1 MRNYATKMT
10 MISSTNMEMFIRLLQ
25 VFVSTEKW
33 GGKTLVSFCS
43 PQNWC
48 LSGWWFGTWILFSLY
63 WEFHHPN
70 WLTHIF
76 QRGRAQAPTSWGCS
90 SPKRFGCI
98 PKFSSS
104 DARMP
109 CSFQTPGFSC
119 RSSLLQLSQRFSQ
132 ELRLVNQPIW
142 GVTFFR
148 RVFVITSW
156 WLYQV
161 VSFSLLDGLSE
172 NIVPGRPNP
181 RALSCFS
188 HYRLT
193 TKHWKFSVQCIHFK
207 TDLVGK
213 AHALAGSIPKCSLF
227 NHLKCVYIY
236 IHNWLVVRNIFYFP
250 Q

>member
-1 MRNYATKMT
+1 MWSKCESKQQIRCVKQQNWEPTSKYQGWSTKSLGCDMMWIFATKMT
-10 MISSTNMEMFIRLLQ
+10 MISSANMEMFIRLLQ

-43 PQNWC
+43 PQNGC

-63 WEFHHPN
+63 WEFDHPN

-76 QRGRAQAPTSWGCS
+76 QRGRAQAPTSCGCL

-98 PKFSSS
+98 PKFPSS

-142 GVTFFR
+142 G
-148 RVFVITSW
+148 
-156 WLYQV
+156 
-161 VSFSLLDGLSE
+161 
-172 NIVPGRPNP
+172 
-181 RALSCFS
+181 
-188 HYRLT
+188 
-193 TKHWKFSVQCIHFK
+193 IH
-207 TDLVGK
+207 
-213 AHALAGSIPKCSLF
+213 LF
-227 NHLKCVYIY
+227 
-236 IHNWLVVRNIFYFP
+236 
-250 Q
+250 